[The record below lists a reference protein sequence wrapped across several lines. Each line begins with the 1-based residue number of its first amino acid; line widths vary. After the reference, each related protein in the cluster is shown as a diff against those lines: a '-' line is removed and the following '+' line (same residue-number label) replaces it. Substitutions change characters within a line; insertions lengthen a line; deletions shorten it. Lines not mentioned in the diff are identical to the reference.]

1 MGAGASTEAL
11 PASLKAD
18 DAKAFLGDKFDEAKF
33 AELAGD
39 SGEVAKEAFLA
50 EVAKATPAE
59 GVTEVGFK
67 ESRIQRENSMNLP
80 IFCLD
85 LFFEPSTSG

>member
-33 AELAGD
+33 AELAGE

-59 GVTEVGFK
+59 GVTEVSFSRSREFK
-67 ESRIQRENSMNLP
+67 RERVLVCKRAVRSL
-80 IFCLD
+80 C
-85 LFFEPSTSG
+85 TGTK